1 MLPIYILVLIG
12 IVVGALTGI
21 TGASGVIIVVPALS
35 YLGLSFYDAIGSS
48 LLVDV
53 ITTTSVIFVYFKN
66 GNVDYK
72 ISLLLGLGAIIGAQI
87 RSRIAFVTPERTL
100 EIAFIIF
107 SVYMA
112 YVSFRRSS
120 NSCQQLINIK
130 RLQLGKASFAVAT
143 ILSIIIG
150 IITGTLGASGGIMFI
165 AVMMLLFSIDV
176 KKMVGTATLA
186 MFLSATSGA
195 TAYIIARR
203 IDIFAS
209 VIIGLVSLTSGYYFA
224 KIANKMAS
232 KYIYIFL
239 GSVFLTTSVS
249 ELLKVISIHAV

>member
-1 MLPIYILVLIG
+1 MTLICILVLIG
-12 IVVGALTGI
+12 IAVGALTGI
-21 TGASGVIIVVPALS
+21 TGASSIIVVPALS
-35 YLGLSFYDAIGSS
+35 YLGLSFYDAVGSS

-53 ITTTSVIFVYFKN
+53 ITTTSVIFVYFKH

-87 RSRIAFVTPERTL
+87 GSRIAFATPERAL

-112 YVSFRRSS
+112 YESFRRSKNPNRQPS
-120 NSCQQLINIK
+120 NIK
-130 RLQLGKASFAVAT
+130 RLQLGKASFIVAI

-150 IITGTLGASGGIMFI
+150 MITGTLGASGGIMFI
-165 AVMMLLFSIDV
+165 AVMMLLFPIDV
-176 KKMVGTATLA
+176 KKMVGTASLA
-186 MFLSATSGA
+186 MFFSATSGA

-209 VIIGLVSLTSGYYFA
+209 IVMGLVSLASGYYFA

-239 GSVFLTTSVS
+239 GSVFVITSIS
-249 ELLKVISIHAV
+249 ELLKVIPIHAI